1 MLFGSDDNEK
11 QKTAKKEVGTVISQG
26 TKIEGEV
33 EVQESI
39 RIDGQLNGKLKA
51 KGDILVGKSGKL
63 EADLEGDNIEIAGT
77 VKGDVRAEGKLKL
90 LKNGELI
97 GDICY
102 SNLVIN
108 DGAVF
113 KGTSISDSDKT
124 KSNQKQGSGKYD
136 LKKNKKNKK
145 NKSDK
150 KVKKN

>member
-1 MLFGSDDNEK
+1 MLFGSNDKEKNE
-11 QKTAKKEVGTVISQG
+11 TSTKEVGTIISQG

-33 EVQESI
+33 EVKESI
-39 RIDGQLNGKLKA
+39 RIDGQLNGKLTA

-63 EADLEGDNIEIAGT
+63 KADLEGDNIEIAGT
-77 VKGDVRAEGKLKL
+77 VEGDVRAKGKLKL

-113 KGTSISDSDKT
+113 KGTSISDKDKET
-124 KSNQKQGSGKYD
+124 KGKSKKNKSKKD
-136 LKKNKKNKK
+136 LKKN
-145 NKSDK
+145 
-150 KVKKN
+150 

>member
-1 MLFGSDDNEK
+1 MLFGSDDSEK
-11 QKTAKKEVGTVISQG
+11 QKTAKKEVGTIISQG

-39 RIDGQLNGKLKA
+39 RIDGQLNGKLVA

-77 VKGDVRAEGKLKL
+77 VEGDVRAEGKLKL

-113 KGTSISDSDKT
+113 KGTSISENDKSSSKNK
-124 KSNQKQGSGKYD
+124 KSSGKYD
-136 LKKNKKNKK
+136 SNKDKT

-150 KVKKN
+150 NVKKN